1 MYIVSEM
8 YTSMY
13 IASEMY
19 MKDYSSLGFDDV
31 NLGQ

>member
-1 MYIVSEM
+1 
-8 YTSMY
+8 MY

-19 MKDYSSLGFDDV
+19 TKDYSSLGFDDV